1 MSSTPPRREGNKNRV
16 AKPRQ
21 LMTTYEVA
29 THFSVSPK
37 TVRRW
42 ADTGKLSHIKT
53 LGGHTRFHADDV
65 KKKTEEGY
73 NG

>member
-16 AKPRQ
+16 AKPRE
-21 LMTTYEVA
+21 LMTTHEVA
-29 THFSVSPK
+29 NHLSVSPK

-42 ADTGKLSHIKT
+42 ADSGKLSHIKT

-65 KKKTEEGY
+65 QKKTEEGY

>member
-1 MSSTPPRREGNKNRV
+1 
-16 AKPRQ
+16 
-21 LMTTYEVA
+21 MTTYEVA
-29 THFSVSPK
+29 AHFSVSPK

-42 ADTGKLSHIKT
+42 ADSGKLSHIKT

-65 KKKTEEGY
+65 RKKTEDGY